1 MSLDAFYQCVPA
13 NCELIKRSIA
23 QENYGQFLVNKYRFK
38 PEQPHPL
45 WEGADADFCEDL
57 NRMLAAHPGL
67 HARNFTLEDKWDLLE
82 YLISPCRRAE
92 DYDRPDLGR
101 KAVNGEKELA
111 SHLVGEQGVALR
123 FTPPDTVKKILTFL
137 MQTDFKAKFD
147 LAQLA
152 AASVYQKPQELT
164 ADAYWALLEGLLRD
178 FTGFYRQ
185 AAIHNEGVLVWI
197 D

>member
-1 MSLDAFYQCVPA
+1 MSLDALYQCVPA
-13 NCELIKRSIA
+13 NCELLKRSIA
-23 QENYGQFLVNKYRFK
+23 DENYGQFLTTKYRFK

-45 WEGADADFCEDL
+45 WDGADAEFCEDL

-67 HARNFTLEDKWDLLE
+67 HSRNFSLEANWDVLE

-101 KAVNGEKELA
+101 KAINGERELA
-111 SHLVGEQGVALR
+111 PHLVGAEGVALR
-123 FTPPDTVKKILTFL
+123 FTPPDTVKKILTYL

-147 LAQLA
+147 FAQMSA
-152 AASVYQKPQELT
+152 ATIYHKQPDCQPET
-164 ADAYWALLEGLLRD
+164 YWPLVEGLLRD